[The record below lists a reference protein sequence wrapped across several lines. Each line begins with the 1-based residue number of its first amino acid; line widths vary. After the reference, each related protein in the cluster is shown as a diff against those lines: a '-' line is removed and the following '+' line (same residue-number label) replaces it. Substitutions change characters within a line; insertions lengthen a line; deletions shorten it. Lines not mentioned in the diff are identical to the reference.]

1 MNGITFILAI
11 LQVVSAIA
19 ILILVLLQRNKESD
33 GLTGNVASNAS
44 GMGMSR
50 ENILSKWTGIFGFI
64 FIVLTIAVSTL
75 MVIDANSL

>member
-1 MNGITFILAI
+1 MRTITWVLAA
-11 LQVVSAIA
+11 LQIISAIA
-19 ILILVLLQRNKESD
+19 IMILVLLQRNKESD
-33 GLTGNVASNAS
+33 GLTGNVSSSAS

-75 MVIDANSL
+75 MVIDLK